1 MMTNQKIKRCLILL
15 CTFILPAFLFG
26 QTKVIAHKSH
36 SGNTGTFKIAYE
48 TGLFDIDNSNLGM
61 APEPTVRSASLDS
74 LIFLSDTSAVMVTSQ
89 HCSRWERTTKWSAG
103 KDTLYNHFLFSKK
116 NSIAYIKKYLKK
128 NYHFQNP
135 VDSVKFISIETEQQD
150 STQYQGFPF
159 ISLPN
164 DGDNGS
170 LNYNP
175 FVWLLV
181 LALFSILAG
190 GFYYLLNKFQKANG
204 QLRAFE

>member
-1 MMTNQKIKRCLILL
+1 MMTNQKNKHCLFLL
-15 CTFILPAFLFG
+15 YTFILPAFLMA
-26 QTKVIAHKSH
+26 QTKLIAHKSH
-36 SGNTGTFKIAYE
+36 SGSNETFKIAYE
-48 TGLFDIDNSNLGM
+48 TGLFDIENSNLGV

-116 NSIAYIKKYLKK
+116 NSIAHIKKYLKK
-128 NYHFQNP
+128 NYNFQNP
-135 VDSVKFISIETEQQD
+135 VDSIKFISIETEQQD
-150 STQYQGFPF
+150 STQYQGLPF
-159 ISLPN
+159 ISLPG

-170 LNYNP
+170 SNYNP
-175 FVWLLV
+175 FVWLLL

-190 GFYYLLNKFQKANG
+190 GFYYLLNKFQKAG
-204 QLRAFE
+204 RQLPAFE